1 MRSALIMLL
10 FVAGRFHAFEIAHNL
25 DRNSTGRKVRQFKTV
40 LLQRLERVR
49 AKIEAHLPR
58 LNL

>member
-1 MRSALIMLL
+1 MRSALIILL
-10 FVAGRFHAFEIAHNL
+10 FWAGRFHAFEIAHNL

-49 AKIEAHLPR
+49 AKI
-58 LNL
+58 